1 MFPILDLVIIVWD
14 GREVEG
20 SVISIDCSTNIEIVD
35 IFAEEDGASST
46 RGGLS
51 KWWDLNLVSIGCDG

>member
-1 MFPILDLVIIVWD
+1 VWD
-14 GREVEG
+14 GKEVEG
-20 SVISIDCSTNIEIVD
+20 SVIGIDCSTNIEIVD